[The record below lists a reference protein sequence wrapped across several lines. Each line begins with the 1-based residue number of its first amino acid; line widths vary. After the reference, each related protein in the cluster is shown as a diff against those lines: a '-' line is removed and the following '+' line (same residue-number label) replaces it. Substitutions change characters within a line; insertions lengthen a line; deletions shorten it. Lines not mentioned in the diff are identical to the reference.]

1 MTYIIWS
8 SSSFI
13 QVMYLFKRCECGL
26 NVCKLW
32 IKTVNESFTG
42 SFTSIKSLIKEI
54 YLVDVKI
61 KLQPR
66 CVMIEKTLLYNFFFT
81 FTTFKVSSK
90 PVSGTT
96 CS

>member
-13 QVMYLFKRCECGL
+13 QVIDFFKSCECGL
-26 NVCKLW
+26 NVCKMW

-66 CVMIEKTLLYNFFFT
+66 CVMIKKTLLYKNLLPSQFLR
-81 FTTFKVSSK
+81 SH
-90 PVSGTT
+90 PNQ
-96 CS
+96 

>member
-13 QVMYLFKRCECGL
+13 QVIDLFKSCECGL
-26 NVCKLW
+26 NVCKMW

-66 CVMIEKTLLYNFFFT
+66 CVMIKKTLLYKNFLPSQFLR
-81 FTTFKVSSK
+81 SH
-90 PVSGTT
+90 PNQ
-96 CS
+96 

>member
-13 QVMYLFKRCECGL
+13 QVIDLFKSCECGL
-26 NVCKLW
+26 NVCKMW

-42 SFTSIKSLIKEI
+42 YIYIVIKEI

>member
-13 QVMYLFKRCECGL
+13 QVIDFFKRCECGL

-66 CVMIEKTLLYNFFFT
+66 CVMIKKTLLYKNLLPSQFLR
-81 FTTFKVSSK
+81 SH
-90 PVSGTT
+90 PNQ
-96 CS
+96 

>member
-1 MTYIIWS
+1 M
-8 SSSFI
+8 
-13 QVMYLFKRCECGL
+13 
-26 NVCKLW
+26 CKLW

-66 CVMIEKTLLYNFFFT
+66 CVMIKKTLLYNFFFN
-81 FTTFKVSSK
+81 FTIFKVSSK